1 MVVKTNSKVGVSN
14 EPMFRMIKLSCERGR
29 VYEDQLSKRGQVR
42 KSSGVINTKKPT
54 HKVEMCGFFLTV
66 YQRTSDNRFFVR
78 KSQSTCWQHNNHTE
92 IPEKL
97 MREGIDSVA
106 EETLETARR
115 LLADNMSTQHVK
127 QFISIEDG
135 VQLTDVS
142 IQGLRRQVMMSQ
154 FEGQSTGQKLVE
166 DLKKTEG
173 TEVVMLTGSYDQA
186 SKQVRVTR
194 SRSRVLAKNKLSNP
208 EKENV
213 DVNELGDEAADHVKN
228 VVLGLGLGNGEYL
241 IAIAWSTAEQ
251 VSQFL

>member
-1 MVVKTNSKVGVSN
+1 
-14 EPMFRMIKLSCERGR
+14 
-29 VYEDQLSKRGQVR
+29 
-42 KSSGVINTKKPT
+42 
-54 HKVEMCGFFLTV
+54 
-66 YQRTSDNRFFVR
+66 
-78 KSQSTCWQHNNHTE
+78 
-92 IPEKL
+92 

-135 VQLTDVS
+135 VQLTDDS

-228 VVLGLGLGNGEYL
+228 AVLGLGLGNGECL
-241 IAIAWSTAEQ
+241 IVAIA
-251 VSQFL
+251 